1 MEYID
6 DRSCQVEKHA
16 QIYNF
21 SKLTLFELAWQLA
34 IEFHARNRKI
44 RFPKKFIEKGNY
56 TSILPLWRPLLNV
69 LTARPLAGVTGDKKK
84 TQFMLATAHSK
95 NKYTFWPG

>member
-34 IEFHARNRKI
+34 IEFHARNRER
-44 RFPKKFIEKGNY
+44 RFPKKFIEKGN
-56 TSILPLWRPLLNV
+56 
-69 LTARPLAGVTGDKKK
+69 ALAASLECPHREAASRRQRGQKEDPIY
-84 TQFMLATAHSK
+84 ACHSSLQK
-95 NKYTFWPG
+95 